1 MSETDKGMGYL
12 TTWNVVLVIMAVV
25 TVLSLVFST
34 QIHGEDSVFN
44 SAPTGNQALDH
55 VWQTIPAVIDS
66 IKIIFIVYV
75 IGKVAQFVI
84 RKALSKT
91 NRGIT
96 AAKMINS
103 FIKYIVAII
112 AILALLSSWGV
123 DTTTLVASAGIL
135 SLVVGLGAQS
145 LIADIVAGLFTVFED
160 EYHVGDIVV
169 VDGWRGTIEEIG
181 IRSTRIVDAGGNVKI
196 VNNSEI
202 TTVINQT
209 QNLSVVSTTISI
221 SYEESLARV
230 ELVIRDNLDRIRR
243 NIPEIVEGPFYKGV
257 TALSASSVD
266 LLFMS
271 NCREEDYF
279 PVGRAMNRELKLLFD
294 ENGIE
299 IPYNQI
305 VVHQAKEQ
313 EAHDATYREAREAKR
328 FVDEQAVLSKDL
340 EEENS

>member
-1 MSETDKGMGYL
+1 MTEETTEKRRF
-12 TTWNVVLVIMAVV
+12 TVWNVILVVLAVV
-25 TVLSLVFST
+25 TVLSLVFSGS
-34 QIHGEDSVFN
+34 IYGEGSVFN
-44 SAPTGNQALDH
+44 SAPTG
-55 VWQTIPAVIDS
+55 IPAVDGIWQAIPELIGS
-66 IKIIFIVYV
+66 MRIIFVVYL
-75 IGKVAQFVI
+75 IGVVAKWAVT
-84 RKALSKT
+84 KSLSRT
-91 NRGIT
+91 NKGIT

-112 AILALLSSWGV
+112 VILALLSSWGV
-123 DTTTLVASAGIL
+123 DTTALVASAGIM

-181 IRSTRIVDAGGNVKI
+181 IRSTKIVDAGGNVKI

-230 ELVIRDNLDRIRR
+230 ELIIRDNLDRIRR
-243 NIPEIVEGPFYKGV
+243 NIPEIVEGPYYKGV

-313 EAHDATYREAREAKR
+313 EGYDATYRETREAKR
-328 FVDEQAVLSKDL
+328 FVDEQTVLSKDL
-340 EEENS
+340 EEETN

>member
-1 MSETDKGMGYL
+1 
-12 TTWNVVLVIMAVV
+12 
-25 TVLSLVFST
+25 
-34 QIHGEDSVFN
+34 
-44 SAPTGNQALDH
+44 
-55 VWQTIPAVIDS
+55 
-66 IKIIFIVYV
+66 
-75 IGKVAQFVI
+75 
-84 RKALSKT
+84 
-91 NRGIT
+91 
-96 AAKMINS
+96 MIQ
-103 FIKYIVAII
+103 
-112 AILALLSSWGV
+112 SWR
-123 DTTTLVASAGIL
+123 
-135 SLVVGLGAQS
+135 
-145 LIADIVAGLFTVFED
+145 LIADIVAGLLTVFED

-230 ELVIRDNLDRIRR
+230 ELIIRDNLDRIRR

-305 VVHQAKEQ
+305 VEHQAKEQ

-328 FVDEQAVLSKDL
+328 FVDEQAALSKDL